1 MRAREKYRKEKIEEL
16 TGLCEQL
23 RASVEDLEKQ
33 LAENRARTETLQAE
47 WKSFP
52 GEEDLKTAAK
62 EFSDREYK
70 LERTNKRLW
79 EHQELAEK
87 KEKHW
92 MGYASGY
99 GRSVENVIFRQDW
112 ICLHRLFWHCTDIKK
127 FFPSFRLRM
136 ASIKIVSGIS

>member
-70 LERTNKRLW
+70 LERTIKRLW
-79 EHQELAEK
+79 EIRNWQKK

-92 MGYASGY
+92 MRYHQGTG
-99 GRSVENVIFRQDW
+99 DLW
-112 ICLHRLFWHCTDIKK
+112 KML
-127 FFPSFRLRM
+127 SF
-136 ASIKIVSGIS
+136 AKIGFVYTGSFGIAQI

>member
-1 MRAREKYRKEKIEEL
+1 M
-16 TGLCEQL
+16 
-23 RASVEDLEKQ
+23 
-33 LAENRARTETLQAE
+33 QAE

-79 EHQELAEK
+79 EHQELDRKRRKALDGVRIRVRE
-87 KEKHW
+87 
-92 MGYASGY
+92 
-99 GRSVENVIFRQDW
+99 
-112 ICLHRLFWHCTDIKK
+112 ICGKCYLSPRLDLFTQALFGNCTDIKK

>member
-70 LERTNKRLW
+70 LERKN
-79 EHQELAEK
+79 
-87 KEKHW
+87 
-92 MGYASGY
+92 
-99 GRSVENVIFRQDW
+99 
-112 ICLHRLFWHCTDIKK
+112 
-127 FFPSFRLRM
+127 
-136 ASIKIVSGIS
+136 